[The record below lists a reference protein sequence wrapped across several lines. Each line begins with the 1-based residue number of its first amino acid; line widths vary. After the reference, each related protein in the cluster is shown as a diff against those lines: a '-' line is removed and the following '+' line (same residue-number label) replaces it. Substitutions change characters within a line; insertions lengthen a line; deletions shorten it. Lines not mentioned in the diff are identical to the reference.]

1 MSVANMRN
9 ALYKVPKYKGA
20 TSWIQRVNKMHDDQ
34 VLAVYLR
41 FQRQGLLAK

>member
-1 MSVANMRN
+1 MSIADMRY
-9 ALYKVPKYKGA
+9 ALYKVPRYKGA
-20 TSWIQRVNKMHDDQ
+20 QKWIERVNNMHEDQ